1 MKKSIVL
8 VLIGCLMVLWGC
20 DDNNPYSPRL
30 VLNLTDV
37 YPDILYVS
45 EIFGSQHINAIHD
58 TARGDILD
66 ISVND
71 SELDPTWSADG
82 RKFAYTNIHLFNQ
95 STGQPLHSNIYI
107 RDMDSSTLTPVTYSK
122 YYLDTNFTFQG
133 IVLNM
138 RPDWSLMTNK
148 MVFISNRDST
158 FDIYTTTITDTLYG
172 DTTAVRLTDETDKLD
187 MFCHPSW
194 SPDGSKIVYT
204 SSKTGNEEIWIMNS
218 DGTGKTQLTD
228 LNASIAGR
236 PRFSPSGDK
245 IAFYSSSSKNG
256 NDSLNIFTMNPNGTG
271 IQKVTQSGNNIDPA
285 WTPDGNR
292 IVYSK
297 RTSSRG
303 YIYLINR
310 DGTEEKK
317 MISKDSRAYYPIWR
331 PAH

>member
-8 VLIGCLMVLWGC
+8 VVFAGL
-20 DDNNPYSPRL
+20 L
-30 VLNLTDV
+30 VLNGCDKKDDYFARFADLTKV
-37 YPDILYVS
+37 HPDLLFVS
-45 EIFGSQHINAIHD
+45 ESPGSQHIYAVHD
-58 TARGDILD
+58 TARGDLLD
-66 ISVND
+66 VSYND
-71 SELDPTWSADG
+71 FELDPTWEKSG
-82 RKFAYTNIHLFNQ
+82 RIFAYTNIHLFNS
-95 STGQPLHSNIYI
+95 STGQPAHSNIYI
-107 RDMDSSTLTPVTYSK
+107 RHMDSSSITPITYSK
-122 YYLDTNFTFQG
+122 YYQDTNRVIKGLT
-133 IVLNM
+133 LNL
-138 RPDWSLMTNK
+138 RPDWSLNTSEV
-148 MVFISNRDST
+148 VFISNRDSL
-158 FDIYTTTITDTLYG
+158 FNIYKTTISDTLYG
-172 DTTAVRLTDETDKLD
+172 DTLPTKLTDINDKINI
-187 MFCHPSW
+187 FCHPSW

-204 SSKTGNEEIWIMNS
+204 SSKTGNEEIWIMNA

-228 LNASIAGR
+228 LNSSITGR

-245 IAFYSSSSKNG
+245 IAFYSSYLKDG

-297 RTSSRG
+297 RTSTRG

>member
-228 LNASIAGR
+228 LNA
-236 PRFSPSGDK
+236 
-245 IAFYSSSSKNG
+245 
-256 NDSLNIFTMNPNGTG
+256 
-271 IQKVTQSGNNIDPA
+271 
-285 WTPDGNR
+285 
-292 IVYSK
+292 
-297 RTSSRG
+297 
-303 YIYLINR
+303 
-310 DGTEEKK
+310 
-317 MISKDSRAYYPIWR
+317 
-331 PAH
+331 